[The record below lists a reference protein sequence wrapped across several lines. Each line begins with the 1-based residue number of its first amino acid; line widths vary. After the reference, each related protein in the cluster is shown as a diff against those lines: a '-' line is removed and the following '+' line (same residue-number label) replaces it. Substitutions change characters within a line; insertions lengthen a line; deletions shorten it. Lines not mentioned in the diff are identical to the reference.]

1 MKAADQFHLGIVAA
15 DLEQTTAA
23 LSRLLGYKWG
33 IESGGPLTVT
43 APSGQLSV
51 DIRCVYSTT
60 VPRLE
65 VIRAVAGTLW
75 EPVSGSGIH
84 HVGYWSDDVA
94 ADMAE
99 LTAAGY
105 EVEAVRPGPDGAPM
119 FAFLTAASG
128 FRIELLTRAAESGL
142 ARCWAPVTAEQEGT
156 SR

>member
-1 MKAADQFHLGIVAA
+1 MKAADQFHLGIVSA
-15 DLEQTTAA
+15 DIEQTTAT
-23 LSRLLGYKWG
+23 LSRLLGYEWG

-65 VIRAVAGTLW
+65 VIRAVEGTLW
-75 EPVSGSGIH
+75 EPVSGGGIH

-105 EVEAVRPGPDGAPM
+105 EVEAVRPGPGGAPM

-142 ARCWAPVTAEQEGT
+142 ARCWAPMARRENGA